1 MDVNRPP
8 VASSY
13 PSLNTSA
20 VLSKQLD
27 AVHFR
32 RDKRV
37 MVKSV
42 TRRETAGEG
51 REVGQGQK
59 RRFAFVELGRQ

>member
-1 MDVNRPP
+1 M
-8 VASSY
+8 AFSF
-13 PSLNTSA
+13 PSLNPFV

-51 REVGQGQK
+51 KEVGQGQN
-59 RRFAFVELGRQ
+59 RRFAFVGLGRQ